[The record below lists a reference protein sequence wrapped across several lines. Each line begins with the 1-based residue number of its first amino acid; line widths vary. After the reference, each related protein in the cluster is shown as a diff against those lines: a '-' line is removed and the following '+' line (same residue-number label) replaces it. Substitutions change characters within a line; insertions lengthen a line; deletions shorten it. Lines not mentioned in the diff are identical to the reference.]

1 MTDSGNDTVKDL
13 LSRAFTQ
20 EPPLR
25 IDRDEVLQQGRKR
38 LRRKRMFEASG
49 VVAAV
54 LVVAVGASMLTN
66 LADESDSNRMPPA
79 ASTTAPEPSSQ
90 SMTPPTTTTTTTS
103 GPDAPSVETS
113 EVPPPESQR
122 AIELTN
128 ALRKSGFLAPFVPKS
143 VEGPVDEPTFTA
155 KTDAYYFEYEVDLY
169 AKQAGPAGHLKI
181 TVDYAPGKP
190 SDCSTIPDMF
200 FGCEIKGSVTTARWE
215 SPDGELQ
222 NYAVTIHDD
231 GTRVAALSSNMTI
244 TERLAGQTPKA
255 VQPAFDKGALGAL
268 VTIPDF
274 SVR

>member
-1 MTDSGNDTVKDL
+1 MTDSANEDVKDL

-38 LRRKRMFEASG
+38 LRRKRTFEASG

-66 LADESDSNRMPPA
+66 LADESDQNRMPPA

-90 SMTPPTTTTTTTS
+90 PMTSPTTTTTTTS
-103 GPDAPSVETS
+103 GPEAPSVETS
-113 EVPPPESQR
+113 EVPPPESQQ
-122 AIELTN
+122 AIDLTT
-128 ALRKSGFLAPFVPKS
+128 ALRKSGFLAPFVPQS
-143 VEGPVDEPTFTA
+143 VGGPVDEPTFTA
-155 KTDAYYFEYEVDLY
+155 RADVYSFEYEADLY
-169 AKQAGPAGHLKI
+169 VKQTGPAGHLKI

-190 SDCSTIPDMF
+190 ADCSTIPGTF
-200 FGCEIKGSVTTARWE
+200 FDCETKGSVTTARWK

-222 NYAVTIHDD
+222 NYAVTVHDD

-244 TERLAGQTPKA
+244 AERMAGQTPKA
-255 VQPAFDKGALGAL
+255 VQPAFDKGALRAL